1 MLTITAATYIISQGI
16 VENMKMEALKIA
28 ELYEGS
34 IKIEINT
41 SKGQELA
48 KVNIT
53 EYNL

>member
-1 MLTITAATYIISQGI
+1 MLTMTATTYIISQGI
-16 VENMKMEALKIA
+16 VENMKTEALKIA

-41 SKGQELA
+41 NKQNGLA
-48 KVNIT
+48 KINIT